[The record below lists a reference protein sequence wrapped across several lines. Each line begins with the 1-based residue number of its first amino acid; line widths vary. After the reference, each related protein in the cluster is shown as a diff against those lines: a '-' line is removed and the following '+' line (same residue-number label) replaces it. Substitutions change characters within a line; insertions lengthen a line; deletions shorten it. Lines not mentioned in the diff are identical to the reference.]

1 MNRKLTPLILA
12 TLAAL
17 SLTACSQEPIVENAK
32 YETVAGRMFIR
43 HKLTDGYSVLE
54 ERDSGICY
62 LEYSDLYQYGI
73 TPLLNLDGTPK
84 KWEYAGG

>member
-1 MNRKLTPLILA
+1 MRKKFTALILA
-12 TLAAL
+12 ASATI
-17 SLTACSQEPIVENAK
+17 LTACSQESIVENAK

-62 LEYSDLYQYGI
+62 LEYNESYQYGI

-84 KWEYAGG
+84 IWEYAGG